1 MRNEQTRTDQSPH
14 PHAPEQVPPR
24 LLELADLFGFCRA
37 SFLETADRYHWTPAA
52 GSAAEQ
58 DATVLPSPD
67 PAIMD
72 RQGETGFR
80 LVAEVAQTYVLAAS
94 GHLGGLA
101 SLYAAGEVHFSPGLL
116 VRAVMENCAHAL
128 WVLGEAGDDP
138 EERLARAYLEE
149 LRSAEEAQGT
159 TKLMGG
165 STSSQYQK
173 ARAWHRL
180 LRREIQRRFAV
191 GADELGTGT
200 LRGQTLPGLTDSV
213 LWMYDLTAAAGGTI
227 DARGAEG
234 IYGFLSNLTHPTL
247 YPIKQ
252 MRVWTHDETA
262 GHAVAHLELD
272 VAFNENLARAAL
284 AAFYNTLTYI
294 NSYFGWP
301 TDINDGLTARLDEVI
316 PGFLI

>member
-1 MRNEQTRTDQSPH
+1 MPTDVPH
-14 PHAPEQVPPR
+14 DPPAPGQVPSR
-24 LLELADLFGFCRA
+24 LLELADLFAFCRGV
-37 SFLETADRYHWTPAA
+37 FLETADCHHWAPAD

-80 LVAEVAQTYVLAAS
+80 LVAEVVQTYVLGAS

-101 SLYAAGEVHFSPGLL
+101 SMYATGEVHFSPGLL

-128 WVLGEAGDDP
+128 WVLGQAGDDP

-149 LRSAEEAQGT
+149 LKSAEEAQGT
-159 TKLMGG
+159 AKLIGG

-180 LRREIQRRFAV
+180 LRRQVQTRFAV
-191 GADELGTGT
+191 SAEDLGTGQ

-213 LWMYDLTAAAGGTI
+213 LWMYDLAAAAGGRI

-252 MRVWTHDETA
+252 MRVWNHDETA
-262 GHAVAHLELD
+262 GHAVALLQLD
-272 VAFNENLARAAL
+272 VGFSENLARVAL

-294 NSYFGWP
+294 TSYFGWP
-301 TDINDGLTARLDEVI
+301 TDLIDGLTARLDEDI
-316 PGFLI
+316 PGFVI